1 MEDLPLIGLAI
12 VLLLGLVGLTLGLA
26 MRIARKNR
34 ALAVGLVALLLMAV
48 IYNVYDNNRIVV
60 KQEMVSIPGLPAAFE
75 GFAILQISD
84 LHGKSFGPDQARLT
98 NLINGLD
105 YDMIAFTGDMETG
118 AGSFAPFLALLDGL
132 ADRENMFYVN
142 GNEDLAFN
150 LLSGVKSE
158 TGKMLEAQGCRLLT
172 HPFPLRRE
180 GATLWL
186 GNDLSKAYRG
196 LNVYA
201 GMPKFY
207 FASAAQYQAYLQ
219 HFAEVEAMAAPIRN
233 NQDIK
238 IALSHIPYL
247 RTDLEQGEKRTNIL
261 DYDLIL
267 AGHYHGGQIRVPGYG
282 AVFIPVWASHGNPF
296 FPEQKYVS
304 GLVENQPTQQ
314 YISRGLGAS
323 NVPFR
328 LFKTPEINLIILR
341 AR

>member
-12 VLLLGLVGLTLGLA
+12 VVMLGLVGLTLGLA

-34 ALAVGLVALLLMAV
+34 GLAVGLVALLVMAV
-48 IYNVYDNNRIVV
+48 LYNVYDNNRIVV
-60 KQEMVSIPGLPAAFE
+60 KQEIVAVPGLPAAFE
-75 GFAILQISD
+75 GFTILQISD
-84 LHGKSFGPDQARLT
+84 LHGKSFGPDQVRLT

-118 AGSFAPFLALLDGL
+118 ARSFTPFLDLLDGL

-150 LLSGVKSE
+150 FLSGVKSE
-158 TGKMLEAQGCRLLT
+158 TGKILEARGCILLT
-172 HPFPLRRE
+172 HPYPLRRE

-186 GNDLSKAYRG
+186 GNDLSKSFRG

-201 GMPKFY
+201 GMPKFF
-207 FASAAQYQAYLQ
+207 FASAAQYQAYSQ
-219 HFAEVEAMAAPIRN
+219 HFAEVEAITAPIRN

-238 IALSHIPYL
+238 IALTHIPYL
-247 RTDLEQGEKRTNIL
+247 RTDLEQGEKRPNIL

-282 AVFIPVWASHGNPF
+282 AVYIPVWASRSDHF
-296 FPEQKYVS
+296 FPDQSYVS
-304 GLVENQPTQQ
+304 GLVEHQATQQ

-328 LFKTPEINLIILR
+328 LFNTPEINLIILQ